1 LSGRP
6 RYVLGSGE
14 AEVERLDQQAAAIAP
29 ATALLLRAAG
39 IGPGMR
45 VLDLGTGPGH
55 VAFLV
60 AELVGP
66 EGTVLGVDQSD
77 ALLAIAESRRGG
89 GNLAFEAGDARTFR
103 AAQPFDAIVTRL
115 LLFHLPDAVDVL
127 RHHRQNLRP
136 GGLMVAIDYDIGAAR
151 AEPPVELAATV
162 LRWVEAGFR
171 AAGAEPRIG
180 ARLGPLLRAAGYE
193 DVSGFGVQGYLQ
205 PDERRSGCWP
215 AWRARSRHRSW
226 RAASPR
232 RRSWGS
238 TRSTRGS
245 LRPSPPRAPSSSRRA
260 SRAPGPCGPEGRARR
275 GRAVTPR

>member
-1 LSGRP
+1 LSVRP
-6 RYVLGSGE
+6 RYVLGSDE

-66 EGTVLGVDQSD
+66 GGSVLGIDQSEV
-77 ALLAIAESRRGG
+77 LLEIAESRRGG
-89 GNLAFEAGDARTFR
+89 GNVAFEQQDARTFL
-103 AAQPFDAIVTRL
+103 AEQPFDAIVTRL

-136 GGLMVAIDYDIGAAR
+136 GGRMLAIDYDIGASR

-171 AAGAEPRIG
+171 AAGADPRIG
-180 ARLGPLLRAAGYE
+180 ARLGPMLRAAGYE
-193 DVSGFGVQGYLQ
+193 DVAGFGVQGYLQ
-205 PDERRSGCWP
+205 PDERPERLLAGV
-215 AWRARSRHRSW
+215 ARSLAPQILASGIATEEELGLDTLDARLAEAV
-226 RAASPR
+226 AAE
-232 RRSWGS
+232 GS
-238 TRSTRGS
+238 VV
-245 LRPSPPRAPSSSRRA
+245 LPPCVAGA
-260 SRAPGPCGPEGRARR
+260 W
-275 GRAVTPR
+275 AVKS